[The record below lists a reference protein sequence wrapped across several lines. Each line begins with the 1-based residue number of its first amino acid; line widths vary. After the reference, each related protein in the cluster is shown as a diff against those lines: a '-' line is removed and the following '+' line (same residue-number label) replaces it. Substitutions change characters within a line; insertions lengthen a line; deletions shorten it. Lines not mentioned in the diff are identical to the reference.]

1 MKLEM
6 HKGWTLLT
14 DDQGKL
20 ITNKTW
26 WETYALAKEMSVRT
40 GKNLTLIPVKTAE
53 HLCKTD
59 KAFKEMM
66 AKYWI
71 WNAEIIK
78 SCKNTEE
85 LKRKL
90 GLKTNSIYQ
99 WSNDDGISSVRSLWH
114 SDEGCF
120 DALANRPS
128 NRNDDGVVAF
138 LVVK

>member
-26 WETYALAKEMSVRT
+26 WETYTLAKEMSVRT
-40 GKNLTLIPVKTAE
+40 GKNLTLIPVKIAE
-53 HLCKTD
+53 KFCKTD
-59 KAFKEMM
+59 KAFKAMM
-66 AKYWI
+66 IKYWI
-71 WNAEIIK
+71 WNAEIMEV
-78 SCKNTEE
+78 CKNTEE

-99 WSNDDGISSVRSLWH
+99 WSNDDGISSVRSH
-114 SDEGCF
+114 KVK
-120 DALANRPS
+120 
-128 NRNDDGVVAF
+128 VV
-138 LVVK
+138 

>member
-26 WETYALAKEMSVRT
+26 WETYTLAKEMSVRT

-53 HLCKTD
+53 RLCKTD
-59 KAFKEMM
+59 NAFKEMM

-71 WNAEIIK
+71 WNAEIMK
-78 SCKNTEE
+78 SCKNNKE
-85 LKRKL
+85 LKKKL
-90 GLKTNSIYQ
+90 GLKTTHVCQ
-99 WSNDDGISSVRSLWH
+99 WSNDDGISSVWSHWY
-114 SDEGCF
+114 SDVGCF
-120 DALANRPS
+120 YADALRPS
-128 NRNDDGVVAF
+128 HRTGDGVLAF